1 MGRAIKKFRTKH
13 KFGKRVR
20 RSLAEN
26 FRKRPATTQD
36 NEDDELAAAS
46 GAVVDASAAGLTDAS
61 PTSPS
66 VADNVAESGR
76 VRHDTQILQPQQI
89 EDKKKKAEEKLREI
103 SSVAATERKRSL
115 IAKRADAVGP
125 PPDETTFTILDLEAV
140 NALIIL
146 HLKCKICNGD
156 AEIRRGEREYG
167 LAVKLELVCVNCGD
181 GSSKWSSPRV
191 DGQQK
196 INPFTVNV
204 LATRAMQ
211 ATGNRQTA
219 FNDIFAMM
227 NISRRGLHT
236 KTWQAYVKKKLTPA
250 ATLAA
255 SKLMSECASS
265 VRDIY
270 AELNVDNPGNI
281 AVSYDGSWMTRGHSS
296 HIGVGTVIE
305 LISGL
310 VLDYVVLSNFCAG
323 CESGPKEGDPAYEEW
338 KENHVCQRNTTKKA
352 GEMEV
357 EAGLILFKRSL
368 ERHSVR
374 YTTVLSDGDSR
385 TYLALQEENV
395 YGYIPITKEDCVNHV
410 KKRMGTALRNLVDK
424 HKKSTGLESL
434 SGKGRLT
441 GDLINKLSSYYGWAL
456 KSHDDVD
463 AMQRAVM
470 ATYYHVTSND
480 EVANHTFCPTGT
492 NSWCRQNAADAK
504 GEPAPKHPRSLPPH
518 VCEALLPIYQRL
530 SDKKLLQRCQRGKTQ
545 NSNECL
551 HSMIWALAPKD
562 RHASLFTVEAAV
574 AEAVMKFNAG
584 NERSSAGILKELGL
598 NPGIHSSKRMA
609 EKDCR
614 RSVASASKRSSAD
627 NLQQNLK
634 KRHAHANNQSD
645 YMPGAY

>member
-270 AELNVDNPGNI
+270 
-281 AVSYDGSWMTRGHSS
+281 SSSRSSSSRSS
-296 HIGVGTVIE
+296 H
-305 LISGL
+305 
-310 VLDYVVLSNFCAG
+310 
-323 CESGPKEGDPAYEEW
+323 
-338 KENHVCQRNTTKKA
+338 
-352 GEMEV
+352 EV
-357 EAGLILFKRSL
+357 
-368 ERHSVR
+368 
-374 YTTVLSDGDSR
+374 
-385 TYLALQEENV
+385 
-395 YGYIPITKEDCVNHV
+395 
-410 KKRMGTALRNLVDK
+410 
-424 HKKSTGLESL
+424 
-434 SGKGRLT
+434 
-441 GDLINKLSSYYGWAL
+441 
-456 KSHDDVD
+456 
-463 AMQRAVM
+463 
-470 ATYYHVTSND
+470 
-480 EVANHTFCPTGT
+480 
-492 NSWCRQNAADAK
+492 
-504 GEPAPKHPRSLPPH
+504 
-518 VCEALLPIYQRL
+518 
-530 SDKKLLQRCQRGKTQ
+530 
-545 NSNECL
+545 
-551 HSMIWALAPKD
+551 
-562 RHASLFTVEAAV
+562 
-574 AEAVMKFNAG
+574 
-584 NERSSAGILKELGL
+584 
-598 NPGIHSSKRMA
+598 
-609 EKDCR
+609 
-614 RSVASASKRSSAD
+614 
-627 NLQQNLK
+627 
-634 KRHAHANNQSD
+634 
-645 YMPGAY
+645 